1 LKEKQ
6 ENFWKKHSK
15 YILLSSFL
23 IASLFNASKLI
34 LRLRPGRLERYI
46 EDNISEF
53 WYQYI
58 SHFIFC
64 LLVFALI
71 TWFQNWKFTSGK
83 FFSFKKMVLL
93 FVFVVL
99 VIFVSSRLHAHFF
112 HLPRRFILFG
122 YIARYGIST
131 ALILLINRILILIDE
146 SKERQSQI
154 HRLEIEKVEA
164 QHQQLKNQINP
175 HFFFNTLNSLSG
187 LVKQDAD
194 KAMDYISYLSKIF
207 RQSLS
212 HQPDLVSLKSEIEFL
227 DYYIKLQKLRFGEAF
242 KIDLELSLGQ
252 YDKQVLSMGLQTLL
266 ENALK
271 HNTLSKQKPLEIK
284 IFTKDNYIWVSNN
297 LQPKQLPVRGENF
310 GLSSLQKR
318 SKWVQDKDIII
329 KKNETDFC
337 VGLALT

>member
-1 LKEKQ
+1 MKKNNL
-6 ENFWKKHSK
+6 NFWRLNIK

-34 LRLRPGRLERYI
+34 LRLRPGRLQGLLN
-46 EDNISEF
+46 DSLSEF

-58 SHFIFC
+58 SHFLVC
-64 LLVFALI
+64 LLIFAL
-71 TWFQNWKFTSGK
+71 TNFLQGWRFTSGHY
-83 FFSFKKMVLL
+83 FSIKKILFL
-93 FVFVVL
+93 FVIL
-99 VIFVSSRLHAHFF
+99 VFIILLSTKLHNELFF
-112 HLPRRFILFG
+112 APRRFVFYG

-131 ALILLINRILILIDE
+131 ALILLIHRVLTLVE
-146 SKERQSQI
+146 ETKAKQTKI
-154 HRLEIEKVEA
+154 HQLEIEKVEA
-164 QHQQLKNQINP
+164 QHNQLKNQINP

-187 LVKQDAD
+187 LIKQDAD

-227 DYYIKLQKLRFGEAF
+227 EYYIKLQKLRFGEAF
-242 KIDLELSLGQ
+242 KVDLELNLGQ
-252 YDKQVLSMGLQTLL
+252 YDKKVLSMGLQTLL

-271 HNTLSKQKPLEIK
+271 HNTLSKQKPLMIK

-297 LQPKQLPVRGENF
+297 FQPKQQATQGENF

-318 SKWVQDKDIII
+318 SKWAQDKDIII
-329 KKNETDFC
+329 KKTDTDFC
-337 VGLALT
+337 VGLPLT